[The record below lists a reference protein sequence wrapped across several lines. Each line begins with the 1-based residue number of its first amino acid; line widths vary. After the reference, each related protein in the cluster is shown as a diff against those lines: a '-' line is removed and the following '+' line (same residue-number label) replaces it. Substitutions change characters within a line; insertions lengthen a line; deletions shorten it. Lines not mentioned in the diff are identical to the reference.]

1 MKFIPLIFALGATTI
16 LVGCQATSSPA
27 TYQGSNSSDS
37 ASTNNDQTCS
47 FSELPGNEYRIAPE
61 YRQYI
66 TNDFFYDPEVVEVY
80 QLDKSK
86 FSSLTNQNFKV
97 LETGVVTAEDRQ
109 SRQSYLSPYR
119 YNEVEIDGTPY
130 MLDKSFS
137 TKLVTE
143 DCSIFYLGGSMLP
156 GSLTSNIQLAS
167 GEPITSN
174 DLLMIIG
181 TEPLAKRQMKAKVTF
196 DEFDRL
202 YRIRTPAHDDMLLRG
217 IYKPETNDLM
227 LVQLYTNLLF
237 FDDWGNISRAVDDS
251 GTTRELTRIDTD
263 IDCSSSELFGCRL
276 TETVGVTLSEQFLID
291 NQDGFR
297 VKFSGTQE
305 KVIAVKPFMIQGF
318 LAGVKEAR
326 AKQ

>member
-1 MKFIPLIFALGATTI
+1 MKFTPLITVLGAAI
-16 LVGCQATSSPA
+16 LLAGCQATSSPA
-27 TYQGSNSSDS
+27 TYQGNNS
-37 ASTNNDQTCS
+37 STNNAQACG
-47 FSELPGNEYRIAPE
+47 FSKLPGNEYRIAPE
-61 YRQYI
+61 YRQFI
-66 TNDFFYDPEVVEVY
+66 TNDFFYDPDVAEVY

-86 FSSLTNQNFKV
+86 FSPLTSQSFKV

-109 SRQSYLSPYR
+109 SRQAYLSPYR

-156 GSLTSNIQLAS
+156 KSLTSHIQMAN
-167 GEPITSN
+167 GEPITSE
-174 DLLMIIG
+174 DLLVLIG
-181 TEPLAKRQMKAKVTF
+181 TEPLAKREMAAEVTF

-202 YRIRTPAHDDMLLRG
+202 YRIRTPAHDGMILRG
-217 IYKPETNDLM
+217 AYKPETDDLM

-237 FDDWGNISRAVDDS
+237 FKDWGNISRAVDDT
-251 GTTRELTRIDTD
+251 GTTREITRIDTD
-263 IDCSSSELFGCRL
+263 IDCSSSSLVGCRL
-276 TETVGVTLSEQFLID
+276 TETVGVTLSEQFLMD

-297 VKFSGTQE
+297 VKFSGTRE
-305 KVIAVKPFMIQGF
+305 KVVEVKPFMIQGF
-318 LAGVKEAR
+318 LAGVKEAK